1 MALALTHERDDGLLL
16 DELAR
21 LIERLRLNR
30 YQSVLLR
37 IQNPATFAAEEF
49 SDLFSR
55 HLLYE
60 EDILFPVLRE
70 PAPAAAGKRLD
81 KLKHEHETLR
91 SFSRELVDRV
101 RQNDLDGACKAARL
115 FMAALLDHIARETR
129 VTTSLLRS
137 LDPRAADRLHK
148 ALDSNRG
155 PE

>member
-21 LIERLRLNR
+21 LIERLRLDR
-30 YQSVLLR
+30 YQSVLVR
-37 IQNPATFAAEEF
+37 IQSPATLAAEEF

-70 PAPAAAGKRLD
+70 PAPPAAGKRLEN
-81 KLKHEHETLR
+81 LKHEHETLR
-91 SFSRELVDRV
+91 SFARELVDRV
-101 RQNDLDGACKAARL
+101 RQEDLDGACKAARL

-129 VTTSLLRS
+129 VTTSLLKS
-137 LDPRAADRLHK
+137 LDPRAADRLRK